1 MDSRRASSLRMTHG
15 TNSPAFD
22 RTEAEEKIA
31 LTLKSK
37 PLTEQ
42 VALVTGGGTGIG
54 RAFASALSGAGARVV
69 IASRDE
75 SKLRSAADELNSAV
89 GSERVFTYAFDV
101 RARQECEALVAHC
114 VERFGSID
122 VLVNNSGLAVPET
135 VEEITDEGWETVLS
149 TNLKGAMWLVRA
161 ALTHM
166 SAQSFG

>member
-1 MDSRRASSLRMTHG
+1 MSLKTKLL
-15 TNSPAFD
+15 S
-22 RTEAEEKIA
+22 
-31 LTLKSK
+31 
-37 PLTEQ
+37 EQ

-122 VLVNNSGLAVPET
+122 VLVKNPGPPGPERGRGGGARG
-135 VEEITDEGWETVLS
+135 EGGRGREGGGGGGFVFYA
-149 TNLKGAMWLVRA
+149 KGGGRCGARA
-161 ALTHM
+161 PRPHAHER
-166 SAQSFG
+166 AKFW